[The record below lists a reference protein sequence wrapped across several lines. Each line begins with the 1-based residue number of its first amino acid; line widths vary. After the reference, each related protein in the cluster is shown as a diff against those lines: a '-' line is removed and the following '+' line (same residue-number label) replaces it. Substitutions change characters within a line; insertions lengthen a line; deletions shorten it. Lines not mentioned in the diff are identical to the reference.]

1 MVTPMYSSG
10 KPGKEGEEERR
21 VEGGEKEERRVE
33 GGEKEEREKEER
45 EKEEAEVK
53 WRILPGV
60 AQLCQLNVVSAYRS

>member
-1 MVTPMYSSG
+1 MYSSG
-10 KPGKEGEEERR
+10 KPGKEGEEERG

-33 GGEKEEREKEER
+33 GGEEEREKEER
-45 EKEEAEVK
+45 EEEAEVK